1 MAPGLKILK
10 FVGWTVVAL
19 PLLLLV
25 AYWVVVG
32 INLRDQPPSATALQF
47 DSVIESRPPVP
58 DAENG
63 FVYLLGLEAPES
75 DDVASLGT
83 TRARWLEK
91 TEGVDSKSPDPLP
104 RPIDFTKGRSATVVN
119 LLNSCK
125 PDDLASC
132 PNALQAAVDAQTFTA
147 IEALQLARYRTWL
160 SHPRWREQALTR
172 AASPLPPFSHL
183 LAGQKLG
190 FLDLARE
197 AKRGDATAVHDG
209 LERDLVTWRG
219 VYAKSNLLISRMIA
233 LAAIRA
239 HFYYGNLVLR
249 ALPPASEARAVPASW
264 RAPFTAAEIS
274 MLNSMSGE
282 LRFSQGVLRDWS
294 NGTLGRETADLM
306 FDEGSVS
313 GLQWRLA
320 ARWSYALLR
329 PLFQEQDSAN
339 QIADRYMN
347 LVASFDV
354 PLEKYIEAAESYRA
368 GNHAAKFPRRAYNF
382 TGDLLLSLMVQ
393 GAYTEY
399 PLRCASVEGGRRA
412 ALAVSDLRT
421 REVPRAQAARS
432 LAESAWRNPYTNA
445 PFAWDVAEEA
455 VVFEGL
461 ENTRRRQAFA
471 Y

>member
-10 FVGWTVVAL
+10 FMGWTVVAL

-47 DSVIESRPPVP
+47 DSLIDGRPPVP

-63 FVYLLGLEAPES
+63 FVYLLGFEAPES
-75 DDVASLGT
+75 DDVAALGT
-83 TRARWLEK
+83 MRARWLEK

-132 PNALQAAVDAQTFTA
+132 PNALEAAVGAQTFTA

-160 SHPRWREQALTR
+160 SHPHWREQALTR
-172 AASPLPPFSHL
+172 AASPLPPFSHI

-190 FLDLARE
+190 FIDLARE
-197 AKRGDATAVHDG
+197 AKRGDVTAVRDG
-209 LERDLVTWRG
+209 LERDLVAWRG
-219 VYAKSNLLISRMIA
+219 VFEKSNLLISRLIA
-233 LAAIRA
+233 LVAIRA

-249 ALPPASEARAVPASW
+249 TLPPDSEARAVPPSW
-264 RAPFTAAEIS
+264 RAPFTSAEIS
-274 MLNSMSGE
+274 MLNSMAGE
-282 LRFSQGVLRDWS
+282 LRFSQGILRDWA
-294 NGTLGRETADLM
+294 NGTLGNETAQLL
-306 FDEGSVS
+306 FDDDSAS
-313 GLQWRLA
+313 ALRQRLT

-347 LVASFDV
+347 LVVSFDV
-354 PLEKYIEAAESYRA
+354 PLEKYGEAAESYRA

-382 TGDLLLSLMVQ
+382 TGDMLLSLMVDD
-393 GAYTEY
+393 AYTEY
-399 PLRCASVEGGRRA
+399 PLRCAAVEGGRRA
-412 ALAVSDLRT
+412 ALAASDLRT
-421 REVPRAQAARS
+421 REVPRAEVARA
-432 LAESAWRNPYTNA
+432 LAESAWRDPYTHA
-445 PFAWDVAEEA
+445 PFAWDVAEES

-461 ENTRRRQAFA
+461 EVARRRQAFA